1 MKRLLPILALLLCHA
16 LQAQE
21 LSLTFTSVSD
31 AKFFVYLNGK
41 LQNPR
46 SSGMVTLNNLEDKD
60 YHVRIVID
68 DPYEVQL
75 TRTLRPSPTRSEYT
89 VLFNAVRERIYLR
102 PVKSERGD
110 EQQYRPSDSGRA
122 PEMESP
128 APTATPQRHA
138 ATLRR
143 TNQHDSVTQRILNRV
158 RTQGYD
164 D

>member
-1 MKRLLPILALLLCHA
+1 MKRLLPILALMLCSA

-41 LQNPR
+41 LQNPK
-46 SSGMVTLNNLEDKD
+46 SSGMVTLSNLEDKD

-75 TRTLRPSPTRSEYT
+75 TRTLRPSPSRSEYS

-102 PVKSERGD
+102 PVKGERSE
-110 EQQYRPSDSGRA
+110 EQYKPSDSGRA
-122 PEMESP
+122 PEMETP
-128 APTATPQRHA
+128 APTAAPPRQA

-143 TNQHDSVTQRILNRV
+143 TNQQDSVTQRILNRV